1 MIVLRKAFAE
11 FLGTGTLVATVIGSG
26 AMAANLTK
34 DVCLQLFINTV
45 ATVFILYIII
55 TIFGPVSGAHFNL
68 LITGIE
74 LFRKKLDTT
83 AFSAYL
89 VAQLSGGAFG
99 ALLANAMFELPLVN
113 ISEKMRSGGHLFLG
127 EIIATSGLIFIIY
140 QATHLGLNRK
150 LPRLIAAWIG
160 AAYFFTSSTSFANPA
175 VTLARTLSDTFAGI
189 DPSSAPAFIAAQ
201 VIGAALGL
209 TAFAYLSQSSF
220 LTVSKDKK
228 KRDGR

>member
-26 AMAANLTK
+26 AMAANLTQ
-34 DVCLQLFINTV
+34 DVGVQLLINTV

-55 TIFGPVSGAHFNL
+55 TIFGPVSGAHFNP
-68 LITGIE
+68 LISAIE
-74 LFRKKLDTT
+74 LLRKKLDAT

-89 VAQLSGGAFG
+89 VAQITGGAFG

-113 ISEKMRSGGHLFLG
+113 ISEKTRSGEHLFLG
-127 EIIATSGLIFIIY
+127 EIIATSGLIFIVY

-189 DPSSAPAFIAAQ
+189 DPLSVPAFIAAQ
-201 VIGAALGL
+201 VIGAALGF
-209 TAFAYLSQSSF
+209 TAFAYLSQNSLF
-220 LTVSKDKK
+220 YTNKDKK
-228 KRDGR
+228 RRERR